1 MFGIGGFNPVSLL
14 ATAALGPAGGLIA
27 QLASQ
32 VLSQAAQQLIQNVG
46 DQMGLPQ
53 SAIEMAQAEF
63 TGRAGDLPGTA
74 RNLDEALDAFGEEA
88 GASPADIGRLQRDA
102 ADQLRYAAVEASQ
115 SEEAREAKAGGKGGS
130 WLLAMARALGAAADR
145 KADKLEAMS
154 AGLDKA
160 KPSETAEFQA
170 ETQEFNL
177 LMSAMTSTLK
187 TLGESM
193 NTMAKRN

>member
-14 ATAALGPAGGLIA
+14 ATTAFGPAGGLIA

-32 VLSQAAQQLIQNVG
+32 VLSQAAQQLVQNMG

-53 SAIEMAQAEF
+53 SAIDLAQSSVAS
-63 TGRAGDLPGTA
+63 RYGDIGGA
-74 RNLDEALDAFGEEA
+74 AQNLNDSIERLGQET
-88 GASPADIGRLQRDA
+88 GASPSDIGSAQRDA
-102 ADQLRYAAVEASQ
+102 ADAIRYAAVEASQ
-115 SEEAREAKAGGKGGS
+115 SEEAREARAGGKGGS

-145 KADKLEAMS
+145 KAEKLEAMS

-177 LMSAMTSTLK
+177 LMSAMTSTIK

-193 NTMAKRN
+193 TTMAKRN